1 MTDVPAP
8 ALQDP
13 AAPDVVLG
21 AGVVCWRRDRRSS
34 GLEVLLVHRPR
45 YDDWSWPKG
54 KIEPGETLPE
64 CAVRE
69 TVEETGA
76 RIVLGLPLLTVEYPL
91 PDGRTK
97 RVGYWA
103 SRSLGSDPP
112 TASVTE
118 VTEVTE
124 VDQVSWLSP
133 GQARER
139 LSHCSDLAP
148 LDAFVTASRQGLLA
162 ARPVVVVR
170 HATSRPRDAWA
181 RADADRPLVAAGRR
195 QALALAP
202 LLGCWQP
209 EYVLTSPWRRCLE
222 TLGPYVAASGAR
234 VRVKGGL
241 SEDGFSRDP
250 AKAGKHLSRLLGR
263 DRAGLLC
270 THRPVLGTVL
280 EVLRAA
286 ADPGPAELIP
296 DRDPFLAPGEA
307 LVAHTVTGPN
317 GPRVVAVERHVP
329 SR

>member
-1 MTDVPAP
+1 VTGVPP
-8 ALQDP
+8 WALQGP
-13 AAPDVVLG
+13 AAPDPVIG
-21 AGVVCWRRDRRSS
+21 AGVICWRRARRS
-34 GLEVLLVHRPR
+34 GGPEVLLVHRPR
-45 YDDWSWPKG
+45 HDDWSWPKG

-69 TVEETGA
+69 TAEETGA
-76 RIVLGLPLLTVEYPL
+76 RVVLGLPLSTVEYSL
-91 PDGRTK
+91 PEARTK

-103 SRSLGSDPP
+103 SRSLGSGPP
-112 TASVTE
+112 TASVA
-118 VTEVTE
+118 E
-124 VDQVSWLSP
+124 VDQVSWLP
-133 GQARER
+133 LGQARER

-148 LDAFVTASRQGLLA
+148 LDAFLTASRQGLLDVW
-162 ARPVVVVR
+162 PVVVVR

-181 RADADRPLVAAGRR
+181 RADADRPLVASGRR

-241 SEDGFSRDP
+241 SEDGFRRDP

-263 DRAGLLC
+263 NRAGLLC
-270 THRPVLGTVL
+270 THRPVLGSVL

-307 LVAHTVTGPN
+307 LVAHTVPGPH